1 MIAVTGGPT
10 PLSAVQMYVPA
21 SGKMYVPAS
30 GKMYV
35 QASGKMYIPASG
47 KMYVEACGKK
57 YVQASG
63 NMIGNDYHAVV
74 FACQNSINFNKNY
87 HSSVLLGI
95 LRHFFNFSTDFD
107 KIIKILVWSLWKKFW
122 K

>member
-1 MIAVTGGPT
+1 MTWQVMIAVTGGPT

-35 QASGKMYIPASG
+35 QASEKMYVPASGKMYIPASG

-63 NMIGNDYHAVV
+63 NMIRNDYHAVV

-87 HSSVLLGI
+87 H
-95 LRHFFNFSTDFD
+95 
-107 KIIKILVWSLWKKFW
+107 
-122 K
+122 